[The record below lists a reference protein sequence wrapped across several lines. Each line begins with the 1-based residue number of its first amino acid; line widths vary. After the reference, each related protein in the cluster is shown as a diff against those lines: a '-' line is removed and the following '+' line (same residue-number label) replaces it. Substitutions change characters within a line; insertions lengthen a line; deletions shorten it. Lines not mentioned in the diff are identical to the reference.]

1 MGKVVNVEVKL
12 SDTRGDFNRMVKRF
26 SKKVKKAKI
35 LDTYREK
42 RYYEKPSVKRRK
54 KRLRAKNKRGN
65 K

>member
-54 KRLRAKNKRGN
+54 KRLRAKNKRGD